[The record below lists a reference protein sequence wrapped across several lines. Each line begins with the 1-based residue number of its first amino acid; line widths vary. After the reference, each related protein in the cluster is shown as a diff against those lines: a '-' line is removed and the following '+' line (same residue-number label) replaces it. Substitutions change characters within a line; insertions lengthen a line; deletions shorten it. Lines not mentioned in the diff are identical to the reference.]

1 MLYIQK
7 NYNFQR
13 TIEIVKEMHFL
24 ESAIFIY
31 KNTIFL
37 YFFLFIC
44 KVQVKEKKTTKNI
57 VFLQFISEQ
66 TKMGLAK

>member
-24 ESAIFIY
+24 GSAIFIY

-44 KVQVKEKKTTKNI
+44 KVQVKEKKNYEKYRFSS
-57 VFLQFISEQ
+57 VH
-66 TKMGLAK
+66 